1 MPNELKVFFLELWDG
16 AQELLLRNVTQAK
29 RARFELDRL
38 ESGKRLIIKIYSA
51 NKKGKYAGGDIW
63 ESKRVIIIHC
73 SKTWNLEG
81 KYFSPS
87 IILLFLTWQVVRC
100 RGRLDGVCPPEL

>member
-16 AQELLLRNVTQAK
+16 ANQILLRNVTQAK

-51 NKKGKYAGGDIW
+51 NKKGKYEPQRRIARLG
-63 ESKRVIIIHC
+63 
-73 SKTWNLEG
+73 N
-81 KYFSPS
+81 
-87 IILLFLTWQVVRC
+87 FLAF
-100 RGRLDGVCPPEL
+100 

>member
-51 NKKGKYAGGDIW
+51 NKKGKYAGGGYLGIK
-63 ESKRVIIIHC
+63 ESDNTLFK
-73 SKTWNLEG
+73 NLEFG
-81 KYFSPS
+81 GEIFFSFNYFT
-87 IILLFLTWQVVRC
+87 LFDLASCSLPWPT
-100 RGRLDGVCPPEL
+100 

>member
-16 AQELLLRNVTQAK
+16 ANQILLRNVTQAK

-63 ESKRVIIIHC
+63 ESKRVIIDC
-73 SKTWNLEG
+73 SKTFGGIWRGNI
-81 KYFSPS
+81 F
-87 IILLFLTWQVVRC
+87 LLQLFYS
-100 RGRLDGVCPPEL
+100 